1 VVKADDAV
9 YLGSG
14 DIQHFGD
21 DRYCRTWHGS
31 QLILDGV
38 QDRKQRSRARG
49 MMLRDLM
56 YQRGA
61 RVGLIPGRFV
71 AQEGSLLDEA
81 KRLV

>member
-1 VVKADDAV
+1 MRVP
-9 YLGSG
+9 SG
-14 DIQHFGD
+14 VG
-21 DRYCRTWHGS
+21 
-31 QLILDGV
+31 L
-38 QDRKQRSRARG
+38 ARG
-49 MMLRDLM
+49 ASLCDELGQGLLRDLM